1 MPVLFWDYGNNDI
14 KRRKCSLPQYYF
26 LQLDGM
32 NPEEIES
39 FAVLPLSK
47 KTLKGLREAKFTVPT
62 KVQRQSLVFSLQG
75 LDVVAAAKTGSGKT
89 LAFIIP
95 VSKAV
100 CVFSNKLYHC

>member
-1 MPVLFWDYGNNDI
+1 
-14 KRRKCSLPQYYF
+14 
-26 LQLDGM
+26 M

-47 KTLKGLREAKFTVPT
+47 KTQKGLREAKFTVPT

-89 LAFIIP
+89 LAFIVP
-95 VSKAV
+95 VSRFICAA
-100 CVFSNKLYHC
+100 SNSYTFPNLDELWVYDIADTF